1 MLLIYLPKITS
12 RNRYCL
18 NTVFK
23 HFLAFSNYS
32 LTEDKKQFSEYSGPK
47 FSYAK
52 RPINDEF
59 FIYANGLLEERG
71 IKEYDVP
78 IDGNEK
84 STILFSHQQES
95 ELNYDPFAA
104 TFYMI
109 SRYEEYLPH
118 RRDLYDRFDAKA
130 SMAFNN
136 GFIEYAV
143 VDRWV
148 KELAGML
155 DKRFNEL
162 SFPKNKIETLL
173 TIDIDNAY
181 AYKEKGLIRTMGSL
195 LKYLLAFRFYDFLRQ
210 MKVLLK
216 FEKDPFDTYNL
227 LRNLQKR
234 FYLKPIYFFLV
245 GDYGLNDKNISPQ
258 NRNFQSLIKSIADF
272 AEVGIH
278 PSFGSNTHKN
288 RLDREIKR
296 LQRIVKR
303 DIKKSRQ
310 HFLKLILPETYRRLV
325 EADIAEDYTMGFASS
340 LGFRAGTS
348 KPFPFY
354 DLDEE
359 YELNLLVYPFS
370 IMDATLNYYLHL
382 KPLDAIDRCKKI
394 VDEII
399 EVDGKLVL
407 LWHNESLSDNKEWK
421 GWSNVLEEIL
431 EYSEKQKTK
440 TNTNAKS

>member
-12 RNRYCL
+12 RNRYCF

-23 HFLAFSNYS
+23 HFLAFSDYS
-32 LTEDKKQFSEYSGPK
+32 LTENKEHFSAHSGPK

-52 RPINDEF
+52 KPLDNEF

-78 IDGNEK
+78 IDGTEK
-84 STILFSHQQES
+84 TTILFSHLQKS
-95 ELNYDPFAA
+95 ELSYDPFAA

-130 SMAFNN
+130 SMALNN

-148 KELAGML
+148 NEIAQILSS
-155 DKRFNEL
+155 RFKDL
-162 SFPKNKIETLL
+162 SFPKGKNDTLL

-195 LKYLLAFRFYDFLRQ
+195 LKYLFSFKGIDFIRQ
-210 MKVLLK
+210 IKVLLK
-216 FEKDPFDTYNL
+216 IEKDPFDTYNL
-227 LRNLQKR
+227 LRNIQKR
-234 FYLKPIYFFLV
+234 FYLRPIYFFLV

-258 NRNFQSLIKSIADF
+258 NRKFQSLIKSIADF
-272 AEVGIH
+272 AEIGIH
-278 PSFGSNTHKN
+278 PSFGSNTHRN

-310 HFLKLILPETYRRLV
+310 HFLKLRLPETYRRLV
-325 EADIAEDYTMGFASS
+325 EVDVEEDYTMGFASS

-348 KPFPFY
+348 KPYPFY

-370 IMDATLNYYLHL
+370 VMDATLNYYLNL
-382 KPLDAIDRCKKI
+382 KPAEAIEKSKKI

-399 EVDGKLVL
+399 EVGGNLVL

-421 GWSNVLEEIL
+421 GWKNVLENIL
-431 EYSEKQKTK
+431 EYSEKERTK
-440 TNTNAKS
+440 NN